1 MAVYI
6 WLTLTAL
13 ALVGTYRWLLV
24 RQVPSPPRQSMD
36 ADFYPVNG
44 GWIVH
49 RHAEHEA
56 EATVVVMHG
65 FLESPLYFARFYD
78 DPRIEL
84 ITLVATGYQL
94 PFHPGKTCN
103 APWATGNHHRPGT
116 IAADAELVNLALEH
130 LPSTRSLQV
139 HGHSRGG
146 AVVLEAARQRPDLFS
161 TVEVLLEAPAL
172 PQGRP
177 WKPQPAIA
185 RWFLPLVHLLWQG
198 RPDAVFSRP
207 IWGPLKNGEKR
218 ELIMAMPFNPTSSRL
233 MMTNMQDLL
242 RWMDTTGTDIYRH
255 VQRGAILV
263 PERDRILHSG
273 AMLDSARQA
282 ENLQIIEVADGS
294 HFVLL
299 DNPQSIPPL
308 LRNP

>member
-1 MAVYI
+1 MGVYI
-6 WLTLTAL
+6 WMALTAL
-13 ALVGTYRWLLV
+13 ALVGAYQWLLA
-24 RQVPSPPRQSMD
+24 RQVPPPPKQSMD
-36 ADFYPVNG
+36 ADLYPVNE

-49 RHAEHEA
+49 RRAEQDP
-56 EATVVVMHG
+56 EATVIVMHG
-65 FLESPLYFARFYD
+65 FLESPFYFSRFYD

-84 ITLVATGYQL
+84 IMLVGTGYQL
-94 PFHPGKTCN
+94 PVHAGSVRAAQWTF
-103 APWATGNHHRPGT
+103 ATEQQPGT

-130 LPSTRSLQV
+130 LPSSRNLQV

-185 RWFLPLVHLLWQG
+185 RWLLPLVHLLWQG
-198 RPDAVFSRP
+198 KPHAALSSPV
-207 IWGPLKNGEKR
+207 WGPLRNGEKR
-218 ELIMAMPFNPTSSRL
+218 EMILAMPFNPASSRL
-233 MMTNMQDLL
+233 MMTNLRDLL
-242 RWMDTTGTDIYRH
+242 NWMETTGTDIYRH

-263 PERDRILHSG
+263 PERDRILDSG

-282 ENLQIIEVADGS
+282 ENLQIIEVAAGS

-299 DNPQSIPPL
+299 DHPQSIPPL